1 MDVTVIVAIASGI
14 TGLVVAVLTH
24 IKHSECWG
32 MKVDTTADTH
42 NLPAQEQLRDP
53 NTTIV

>member
-32 MKVDTTADTH
+32 VKVDTTTSPVA
-42 NLPAQEQLRDP
+42 EQGHTQQCG
-53 NTTIV
+53 TTSIV